1 LATSNPFF
9 DWVASASRFVDFDV
23 PTAADL
29 NTPLDEVTAGFDAV
43 DVRIDAIDTDLAGL
57 TSPVQTQLDAKAD
70 ITGETYSGTHNFTG
84 ATTTVATQ
92 SVGDATTKVATTA
105 FVAATALVSALP
117 GQTANGGKTI
127 TTDGT
132 NASWTDALNA
142 TVMRFVDG
150 ADTTKKLA
158 FDVSGFTTATTRT
171 VTVPNR
177 DGTMAMLGDSASQA
191 QMEEGTNIYTF
202 ATPANV
208 QWHQSAAKAWIKCNA
223 AGAISVS
230 YNVTSITDDGPGL
243 VTVTLATDFSSADY
257 AIAPTAF
264 GAALSVSIAAQA
276 AGSFQLRSDVTTS
289 GAASDPTFYY
299 AACFGDQA

>member
-1 LATSNPFF
+1 MATNPFF
-9 DWVASASRFVDFDV
+9 DFAASASRYVDFDV

-29 NTPLDEVTAGFDAV
+29 NAPLDEVTSGFDAV
-43 DVRIDAIDTDLAGL
+43 EVRIDAIDADLAGL
-57 TSPVQTQLDAKAD
+57 SSPVQTQLDAKAD

-84 ATTTVATQ
+84 ATTTAATQ
-92 SVGDATTKVATTA
+92 SVGDATAKVATTA

-142 TVMRFVDG
+142 TVMRFADG
-150 ADTTKKLA
+150 SDATKKMAL
-158 FDVSGFTTATTRT
+158 DLSGFTTATTRT

-177 DGTMAMLGDSASQA
+177 DGTMAMLGDSATQT

-243 VTVTLATDFSSADY
+243 VTVTIASDFSSADY
-257 AIAPTAF
+257 SVVATTS
-264 GAALSVSIAAQA
+264 GAATSASISAQA
-276 AGSFQLRSDVTTS
+276 AGSFQIRSDITTS
-289 GAASDPTFYY
+289 GAASDPALYY
-299 AACFGDQA
+299 AACFGDLA